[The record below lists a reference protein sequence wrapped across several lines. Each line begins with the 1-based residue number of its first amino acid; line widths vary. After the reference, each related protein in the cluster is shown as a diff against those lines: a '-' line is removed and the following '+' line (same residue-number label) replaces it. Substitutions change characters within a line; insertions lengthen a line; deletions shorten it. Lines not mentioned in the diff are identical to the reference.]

1 MTQQLA
7 KAETFRVLHRPGAP
21 FIIPNPW
28 DVGSARMLAA
38 LGAQALATTSAGFAF
53 TLGRPDM
60 GQVSRDE
67 MLTHCQAIVAATPLP
82 VSADLENGFGE
93 APEVVAETVRMAAE
107 TGLVGCTIEDT
118 ALPSSAA
125 YDFDLALER
134 VRAAVAAVRE
144 LGFRFM
150 LTARADGFMN
160 GAYDASEAVRRLRAY
175 AEAGAAVLYAPMLPM
190 ADLAA
195 LCASVDTPLNSL
207 AACKL
212 AHVSLS
218 EYAAAGVA
226 RVSVGGSLARL
237 THAVIRDAALAMLG
251 GGDFPGGDFSGLSG
265 GIGAAI
271 VDPLLIAGATG
282 EQVS

>member
-1 MTQQLA
+1 MSNTQA
-7 KAETFRVLHRPGAP
+7 KAELFRALHRPGAP

-28 DVGSARMLAA
+28 DAGSARMLAA

-67 MLTHCQAIVAATPLP
+67 TLAHCRAIVAATPLP

-93 APEVVAETVRMAAE
+93 APEVVAETVRLAAE

-134 VRAAVAAVRE
+134 VRAAVSAARD
-144 LGFRFM
+144 LGFPFM
-150 LTARADGFMN
+150 LTARADGFLN

-175 AEAGAAVLYAPMLPM
+175 AAAGADVLYAPLLPM

-195 LCASVDTPLNSL
+195 LCAGVDTPVNALAAGKFVHISL
-207 AACKL
+207 AGF
-212 AHVSLS
+212 
-218 EYAAAGVA
+218 AAAGVA
-226 RVSVGGSLARL
+226 RVSIGGSLARL
-237 THAVIRDAALAMLG
+237 THAAIRDTARAMLG
-251 GGDFPGGDFSGLSG
+251 GGDFPGGDFSGLAG
-265 GIGAAI
+265 GIGAAV
-271 VDPLLIAGATG
+271 VDPLLIAGAKG
-282 EQVS
+282 ERVS

>member
-1 MTQQLA
+1 MSLVGA
-7 KAETFRVLHRPGAP
+7 KAETFRALHRPGAP

-28 DVGSARMLAA
+28 DAGSARMLAA
-38 LGAQALATTSAGFAF
+38 LGAQALATTSAGFAV

-67 MLTHCQAIVAATPLP
+67 MLAHCQAIVAATPLP

-93 APEVVAETVRMAAE
+93 APEVVAETVRLAAE

-125 YDFDLALER
+125 YGFDPALER
-134 VRAAVAAVRE
+134 VLAAVSASRG
-144 LGFRFM
+144 LGFPFM

-175 AEAGAAVLYAPMLPM
+175 AEAGADVLYAPLLPM

-195 LCASVDTPLNSL
+195 LCAGVDTPVNAL
-207 AACKL
+207 AAGKFVHVPL
-212 AHVSLS
+212 AGF
-218 EYAAAGVA
+218 AAAGVA
-226 RVSVGGSLARL
+226 RVSIGGSLARL
-237 THAVIRDAALAMLG
+237 THAAIRDTARAMLG

-265 GIGAAI
+265 GIGAAV
-271 VDPLLIAGATG
+271 VDPLLIAGAKG
-282 EQVS
+282 ERVS